1 MIARRIGFLVKIGAV
16 GIGCVVCCLGL
27 YAFRALRPHGGGLKS
42 VNRAPAD
49 PSGEVP
55 ENDVEN
61 RQSAELKGLLLNRQ
75 YHELDAALRFAGT
88 KNPLRWLEWVNTIA
102 GEHREAARYAILS
115 GWYHAKP
122 DELLRWAAQNDRG
135 YFSSEQFR
143 GAAIESGNIPDA
155 LRGLALIADES
166 TKKAQIEGVFAGF
179 ASRDINQA
187 LRAADALDPVGRQ
200 AALLGALRFLAG
212 ESSDIALAVA
222 DAYSDGT
229 TSYYSLLKSTF
240 DSWIAQKGID
250 SVQSYL
256 SQQPV
261 SDGLD
266 GGYAALAS
274 SFAVKNP
281 GECSNWLNRIS
292 SPALREE
299 ATVAVVAQITDSNP
313 EIASRLMADLINST
327 PGGSNESL
335 MIARLES
342 TVRPW
347 ARKDPPAAF
356 SYVYSLSA
364 LTSPGRNALLQKLAL
379 LGAQ

>member
-1 MIARRIGFLVKIGAV
+1 VPGAAV
-16 GIGCVVCCLGL
+16 ERDL
-27 YAFRALRPHGGGLKS
+27 
-42 VNRAPAD
+42 
-49 PSGEVP
+49 
-55 ENDVEN
+55 EN
-61 RQSAELKGLLLNRQ
+61 RQSTELKALLRNRQ

-88 KNPLRWLEWVNTIA
+88 KDPLRWLEWVNTVT
-102 GEHREAARYAILS
+102 GEHREAARYAVLS
-115 GWYHAKP
+115 GWYHAKA
-122 DELLRWAAQNDRG
+122 DELLGWAAQNDRG

-143 GAAIESGNIPDA
+143 EAAIESGNIPDA

-166 TKKAQIEGVFAGF
+166 TKKTQIEGVFAGF

-187 LRAADALDPVGRQ
+187 LRAADALDPVCRQ

-212 ESSDIALAVA
+212 ESPDIALAVA

-229 TSYYSLLKSTF
+229 TSYCSLLQATF
-240 DSWIAQKGID
+240 NRWIAQKGID
-250 SVQSYL
+250 SAQSYL

-261 SDGLD
+261 SERFD

-281 GECSNWLNRIS
+281 GECSNWLNKIS
-292 SPALREE
+292 NPALREE

-327 PGGSNESL
+327 PGGVNEGL

-356 SYVYSLSA
+356 SYVYSLSS
-364 LTSPGRNALLQKLAL
+364 LTSPGRNALLQRLAL
-379 LGAQ
+379 LGGQ